1 MYISFILDYFVFC
14 VRGETEE
21 NFKYFNETHSTFFY
35 YARCVRCLKRQSAR
49 DICSY
54 LCIIS
59 NLIKQK
65 FIPKNESRVVTY
77 IILLKIVSTALYII
91 IIINNVYGLSEYNT
105 SLLFFFF
112 SITSCF
118 GRHILMITIILFHII
133 VVQCQAKSVELCYK
147 IYLKCKNIQLNVIIL
162 IENAFL
168 CE

>member
-1 MYISFILDYFVFC
+1 MYVLILDYFVFH

-21 NFKYFNETHSTFFY
+21 NFKYFNEMHSTFFC
-35 YARCVRCLKRQSAR
+35 YARYIRYLKRQSAH

-77 IILLKIVSTALYII
+77 IILLNIVSTALYI

-112 SITSCF
+112 FHNVLFWQT
-118 GRHILMITIILFHII
+118 HIDAYNNIIPYH
-133 VVQCQAKSVELCYK
+133 CCSMSR
-147 IYLKCKNIQLNVIIL
+147 
-162 IENAFL
+162 
-168 CE
+168 